1 LKTCRLYGRRAPA
14 EDTEM
19 QRTKPP
25 FRADHVGSLLRTA
38 PVKQARTQHEKGQI
52 TAAQL
57 KAVEDTEIEKIIRK
71 QEEIGLQ
78 LATDGEFRRSWWHFD
93 FFGML
98 DGVEI
103 VEIDHGIQFQGVQ
116 TRPRSIKVNGK
127 IGFSDHP
134 MLDHFKFLKAHTK
147 VVPKMT
153 IPSPSVM
160 HFRLEPG
167 AVSKSVYANRDAIF
181 DDLAAAYQKAVKAFY
196 AAGCRY
202 LQFDD
207 TAWAYL
213 CSKEELKKAK
223 DRGLDVDHL
232 QETYTKTINK
242 ALEAKPDDM
251 TITTHVCR
259 GNFRSTWI
267 SSGGYEPVAENL
279 LAKCNYD
286 GYFLEYDS
294 ERAGG
299 FEPLRFLPKGNKVV
313 VVGVVTSKSGRL
325 EPREDIKK
333 RIAEAAKIVPLD
345 QLALS
350 PQCGFA
356 STEEGN
362 VLAED
367 EQWAKL
373 KMIVDLSKEVWG

>member
-1 LKTCRLYGRRAPA
+1 MT
-14 EDTEM
+14 

-25 FRADHVGSLLRTA
+25 FRADHVGSILRTA
-38 PVKQARTQHEKGQI
+38 PVKQARAQREKGVI
-52 TAAQL
+52 TPAQL
-57 KAVEDTEIEKIIRK
+57 KEVEDREIEKIIKK
-71 QEEIGLQ
+71 QEEIGLK

-103 VEIDHGIQFQGVQ
+103 YELDHGIQFQGVQ
-116 TRPRSIKVNGK
+116 TKPLSIKVTKK
-127 IGFSDHP
+127 IDFINHP
-134 MLDHFKFLKAHTK
+134 MVEHFKFLEAYTK
-147 VVPKMT
+147 VTPKMT
-153 IPSPSVM
+153 IPAPSVM

-167 AVSKSVYANRDAIF
+167 AVSKDFYASRDTIF
-181 DDLAAAYQKAVKAFY
+181 DDLAIAYQKAIKAFY

-232 QETYTKTINK
+232 QETYTTCINK
-242 ALEAKPDDM
+242 ALEAKPTDM

-259 GNFRSTWI
+259 GNFRSTFI
-267 SSGGYEPVAENL
+267 SSGGYEPVAQSL

-286 GYFLEYDS
+286 GYFLEYDTD
-294 ERAGG
+294 RAGG
-299 FEPLRFLPKGNKVV
+299 FEPLRFLPKGNKIVV
-313 VVGVVTSKSGRL
+313 LGLVTSKSGRL

-333 RIAEAAKIVPLD
+333 RIQEATKFVALD
-345 QLALS
+345 QLCLS

-362 VLAED
+362 VLAEE
-367 EQWAKL
+367 EQWAKFR
-373 KMIVDLSKEVWG
+373 MIVELAEEVWGR